1 MHPSSSIHLQMCASV
16 CVRTHARV
24 CAHAGA
30 CSQPRNAPA
39 GARARRLRE
48 FTMIWSAHVVQTH
61 KCPHGTK
68 MAQPSDAD
76 CPCRHTTHS
85 FSRGSGGAACAMLVV
100 TGRAS
105 SSDAALESVYVFGQ
119 REHVRANL
127 EREGEREVE
136 RERGS
141 ASAIAR
147 GGGKGKRD
155 QEGGGGETCANLAS
169 SICSL
174 ASRSSLFVFW

>member
-1 MHPSSSIHLQMCASV
+1 MHSLLTARQSGHSLFEDCSCIPPRQYICK
-16 CVRTHARV
+16 CVRACV
-24 CAHAGA
+24 CAHTHA
-30 CSQPRNAPA
+30 C
-39 GARARRLRE
+39 ARMRVRALNHETHQQERVRRLRE

-105 SSDAALESVYVFGQ
+105 SSDACIRECVCFWDRESMC
-119 REHVRANL
+119 ERA
-127 EREGEREVE
+127 RRE
-136 RERGS
+136 RERE
-141 ASAIAR
+141 R
-147 GGGKGKRD
+147 
-155 QEGGGGETCANLAS
+155 
-169 SICSL
+169 
-174 ASRSSLFVFW
+174 

>member
-1 MHPSSSIHLQMCASV
+1 M
-16 CVRTHARV
+16 R
-24 CAHAGA
+24 A

-105 SSDAALESVYVFGQ
+105 SSDGCI
-119 REHVRANL
+119 RECVCFWTERACA
-127 EREGEREVE
+127 RELGERG
-136 RERGS
+136 RERG
-141 ASAIAR
+141 R
-147 GGGKGKRD
+147 KGKRECECECKRRG
-155 QEGGGGETCANLAS
+155 EGEERSGGRGGRDVCELGFEHLQLSLQVFFVCVLVCVCVFVCVRKRVNLHTIVA
-169 SICSL
+169 
-174 ASRSSLFVFW
+174 